1 MAYLFLLLLFLFL
14 FILAKSLGKR
24 DVTQLILYYLNLF
37 GFINKKNSQNEV
49 LIKNMKMSLLIL
61 FSGTLL
67 AFFLRVWESGNSVL
81 KDNQFL
87 FRKEAGEGSL
97 SVDLIA
103 KTKDGK
109 KGDISIE
116 IEEMAYSAEELE
128 EMLWQLQKDMEGV
141 ILGENKDFEKI
152 YTNLNLPVYI
162 KNYPF
167 EMSYSFDTFGIFED
181 DGTYLYKEKEAKK
194 LHLLVKAVY
203 RDFTSEW
210 EIPICVYPQTEELS
224 FEEQVHKAV
233 EQALNTGD
241 RQICLPNKVA
251 GESVT
256 WEEKK
261 EKSSLAV
268 LGLSLGGVVLIWIGS
283 KKEEKKKK
291 KEKIYAMEEEYSTI
305 IMKFVMYL
313 SAGQNIKNTWEI
325 IVEKRNA
332 NPIYEEMLYA
342 KREMESG
349 VRMEI
354 ALENFSS
361 RIVSKRYVRFVT
373 LLLQGQSKGN
383 VMLLSQLREEERI
396 CLEEEKA
403 QKKKK
408 GEEANTKLL
417 IPMTL
422 MLVMVM
428 LMIMFPA
435 FLDI

>member
-1 MAYLFLLLLFLFL
+1 
-14 FILAKSLGKR
+14 
-24 DVTQLILYYLNLF
+24 
-37 GFINKKNSQNEV
+37 
-49 LIKNMKMSLLIL
+49 
-61 FSGTLL
+61 
-67 AFFLRVWESGNSVL
+67 
-81 KDNQFL
+81 
-87 FRKEAGEGSL
+87 
-97 SVDLIA
+97 
-103 KTKDGK
+103 
-109 KGDISIE
+109 
-116 IEEMAYSAEELE
+116 
-128 EMLWQLQKDMEGV
+128 
-141 ILGENKDFEKI
+141 
-152 YTNLNLPVYI
+152 
-162 KNYPF
+162 
-167 EMSYSFDTFGIFED
+167 
-181 DGTYLYKEKEAKK
+181 
-194 LHLLVKAVY
+194 
-203 RDFTSEW
+203 
-210 EIPICVYPQTEELS
+210 
-224 FEEQVHKAV
+224 
-233 EQALNTGD
+233 
-241 RQICLPNKVA
+241 
-251 GESVT
+251 
-256 WEEKK
+256 
-261 EKSSLAV
+261 
-268 LGLSLGGVVLIWIGS
+268 
-283 KKEEKKKK
+283 
-291 KEKIYAMEEEYSTI
+291 MEEEYSTI

-342 KREMESG
+342 KREIESG